1 MRPLDDAHRTGTG
14 ALLIDLDGTLV
25 DSSGAHQ
32 LAFEQALSD
41 HGMESSIDYSS
52 IAGMSSPD
60 AARRLGVADSSVADF
75 VAAKR
80 SHYLTAVANDDVV
93 EIGGAPELVST
104 ALECGWR
111 LALVTSAS
119 RLSIQSLSAKLRWLS
134 DFEVVVS
141 GDDVAK
147 SKPSPDGYLQA
158 MIGLSTQ
165 RESCVGIEDSA
176 AGVAALEAAEVA
188 AIRVAEHP
196 DRASTDLNKIVSA
209 LRRLGPLGG

>member
-1 MRPLDDAHRTGTG
+1 MRPLDDAHRTGAG

-41 HGMESSIDYSS
+41 LGMAPNIDYSR

-80 SHYLTAVANDDVV
+80 SHYLAAVANNDVV
-93 EIGGAPELVST
+93 AIGGASELVST
-104 ALECGWR
+104 AREFGWR

-119 RLSIQSLSAKLRWLS
+119 RRSVQSLTAKLRWLS
-134 DFEVVVS
+134 DFEMIIS

-158 MIGLSTQ
+158 MMGLSVQ

-176 AGVAALEAAEVA
+176 AGVAALEAAGVA
-188 AIRVAEHP
+188 AIRVAEDP
-196 DRASTDLNKIVSA
+196 DRTGADLNKIVDE
-209 LRRLGPLGG
+209 LRRLGRLGG